1 MPQGGHVYTER
12 MVQIRS
18 WHSSIHAMG
27 GEEEEEEEA
36 TRLRGE
42 ASGRRALADEE

>member
-27 GEEEEEEEA
+27 GEEEEEEA